1 MLVSGRALGALADSG
16 AAVFTTSA
24 SLKAPPSENRGNT
37 VLAETSGTTP
47 GEMPSP
53 YRQVESLNA
62 NVPIAHFRAVLGR
75 ESTWRTTRMG
85 KEYLFISNDFC
96 VHAVTARDG
105 RVVLYAVTTLN
116 EEFKPTFTFWRV
128 DAYRSITLGSSRL
141 ADADL
146 RPTQSHAY
154 VYANRYEYFETHRLA
169 GPGDYQTMILGDNYM
184 GRPTDG
190 SGLGSPAFLG
200 VYGPLRRVSPSE
212 LRRFREDHVINTFSF
227 SAPERDAADVSRVMS
242 SDGFWIGP
250 TAWDI
255 GSVTRSSPSGTND

>member
-1 MLVSGRALGALADSG
+1 
-16 AAVFTTSA
+16 VFTTSA

-96 VHAVTARDG
+96 VHAVTDRDG

-212 LRRFREDHVINTFSF
+212 LRRFREDHVINTFGF